1 MISTHDIDLHF
12 NSAVNLKTGLVFKA
26 GDKGLTFNLHI
37 KDLNPLGMYGKI
49 AFHRPNNTSV
59 EGTLVGSGR
68 EYTYTILGNEFAVP
82 GVVIVDVKF
91 YDALNSPNQRIS
103 TTSFVIGVI
112 SDTLDGLGGGTAGYS
127 DELEVLRAAM
137 EQAEQGLLQAQ
148 QDYTN
153 MSTLFGNTLQ
163 AYIDAFGNTAP
174 INPRGYYDPTEPYNP
189 RDAVTYNGVLYMC
202 YITAAAGTLPTNTN
216 FWQEIGTDNDEL
228 LIKGINVGTPLAP
241 YGLATN
247 NNELIVI
254 SY

>member
-1 MISTHDIDLHF
+1 MTSTYDFDLHF
-12 NSAVNLKTGLVFKA
+12 NSAVNLKTGFVFKM
-26 GDKGLTFNLHI
+26 GDKGITFNLHI
-37 KDLNPLGMYGKI
+37 KDLNPLGMTGKI
-49 AFHRPNNTSV
+49 VFHRSNNTSV
-59 EGTLVGSGR
+59 ESALIGSGS

-82 GVVIVDVKF
+82 GVVICDVKF
-91 YDALNSPNQRIS
+91 YDEPSQRIS

-148 QDYTN
+148 QDYTD

-174 INPRGYYDPTEPYNP
+174 INPRGYYDPAEPYNP

-202 YITAAAGTLPTNTN
+202 YIMAAAGTLPTNTN

-254 SY
+254 SF